1 MTRLRADAVDLY
13 ADMAACRRK
22 ESELLEFTQK
32 LTDKNVTLQSEFSNT
47 ELRANSLEEEH
58 SRLVNLLAKAE
69 TRLSDLESDLKL
81 QISNLTSENSRLQV
95 ELSER
100 LSESELAVQQ
110 AVDARNEVNVMR
122 RQHTARIRELTKELN
137 GAKKR
142 TDPQDPERS
151 SSPNLSPISRS
162 SSSTSL
168 HKPDIQDCSLGL
180 LKPVS
185 PSYSANPVS
194 PTISMHSNSSYDDRR
209 FDQDRLTVRESGV
222 GMKRWNSD
230 VNRNHQVE
238 GPVPDTQMLVEK
250 IVKLQRSCARRQE
263 KLEFLEEHVEQL
275 VLEVRKKN
283 KIIQHYIH
291 NIEPGAL
298 VSEQSDIHKAVI
310 SQQGGIM
317 SSIYGSKV
325 TDSGLTFELC
335 LEMNKK
341 LQAVLEDTL
350 LKNIT
355 LKENMNTLGT
365 EIAKISMEQHSKI
378 NK

>member
-1 MTRLRADAVDLY
+1 
-13 ADMAACRRK
+13 
-22 ESELLEFTQK
+22 
-32 LTDKNVTLQSEFSNT
+32 
-47 ELRANSLEEEH
+47 
-58 SRLVNLLAKAE
+58 
-69 TRLSDLESDLKL
+69 
-81 QISNLTSENSRLQV
+81 
-95 ELSER
+95 
-100 LSESELAVQQ
+100 
-110 AVDARNEVNVMR
+110 
-122 RQHTARIRELTKELN
+122 
-137 GAKKR
+137 
-142 TDPQDPERS
+142 
-151 SSPNLSPISRS
+151 
-162 SSSTSL
+162 
-168 HKPDIQDCSLGL
+168 
-180 LKPVS
+180 
-185 PSYSANPVS
+185 
-194 PTISMHSNSSYDDRR
+194 
-209 FDQDRLTVRESGV
+209 
-222 GMKRWNSD
+222 
-230 VNRNHQVE
+230 
-238 GPVPDTQMLVEK
+238 MLVEK

-283 KIIQHYIH
+283 KIIQNYIT
-291 NIEPGAL
+291 NLEPGAL

-365 EIAKISMEQHSKI
+365 EIAKISLEKNTHN